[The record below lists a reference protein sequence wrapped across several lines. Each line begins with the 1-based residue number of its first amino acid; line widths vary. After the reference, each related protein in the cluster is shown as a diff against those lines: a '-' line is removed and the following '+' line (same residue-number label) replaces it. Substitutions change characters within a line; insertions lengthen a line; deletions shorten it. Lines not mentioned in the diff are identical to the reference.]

1 MPCFLR
7 MLSTRAIAVICLTAF
22 FQLGM
27 QAQAPVTV
35 DSSFSSAWLVPA
47 TLRDASYTFSA
58 NSVFSGVYDTAFR
71 PAQKPFLT
79 FGTDLSRYWL
89 KFKVQ
94 NNLPHP
100 KTLVLRL
107 NRKNIAYFQ
116 LWAKNPDSTL
126 HDLGAVGASVHGDA
140 RFALS
145 DGYHYA
151 VTLPPGE
158 SEFLAASSNHIGAMY
173 LALQLHSPDSFGL
186 LTRQNM
192 VLFGIFLG
200 VLAVSFVF
208 SLILFAQYRDV
219 TYLLYGVY
227 LLNILAR
234 EAYNYSADFGLLS
247 HIGHQCVSYL
257 IAATYGLFLRKFLQL
272 WEMSPRMD
280 KLVQAYVGGVVVS
293 VALVWLLDGTG
304 HLDILQHIFTV
315 VNVFFI
321 LFTLNALYLSFRHF
335 RRSPRARLA
344 LWAFLPLSMS
354 FIAILL
360 RNLAIIPAW
369 PFIQHAVVLGFILEA
384 LVFTIGFS
392 RWHRTVESD
401 RKLLQLKLA
410 VEQQEKQLAVQAA
423 EQRVKD
429 RIARDLHDDVAASM
443 SGIRILSQV
452 AHSQFSQ
459 KAPDAAPLLLQ
470 ISQNAQSTLE
480 SISDLIW
487 AVKPHADYLNDM
499 ADRMRE
505 YAVKMLDAK
514 DIDYE
519 MNIPRNLPMRDLDIE
534 TRRSIYLIFKEAL
547 NNAMKYSECSRI
559 NISLQVENERLNLRV
574 ADNGGGF
581 DSAVARRG
589 NGLMNM
595 EKRARD
601 IGGDFYITTAPGQ
614 GTDVR
619 FSLPL

>member
-1 MPCFLR
+1 MPR
-7 MLSTRAIAVICLTAF
+7 LSIKAIAAICFTVFLQTGAW
-22 FQLGM
+22 
-27 QAQAPVTV
+27 AQHPVPV
-35 DSSFSSAWLVPA
+35 DSFFMSAWVTPA
-47 TLRDASYTFSA
+47 LLRDASHTFSA
-58 NSVFSGVYDTAFR
+58 GGVFSGTFDTAFHLG
-71 PAQKPFLT
+71 QKSFLT

-89 KFKVQ
+89 RFEVQ
-94 NNLPHP
+94 NNLPHS

-116 LWAKNPDSTL
+116 LWLKKPDGTL
-126 HDLGAVGASVHGDA
+126 LDLGTVGAPTHNDA

-145 DGYHYA
+145 DGYHYP
-151 VTLPPGE
+151 VTLPPGK
-158 SEFLAASSNHIGAMY
+158 SEFLAATSNHIGAMY

-192 VLFGIFLG
+192 VLFGVFLG

-219 TYLLYGVY
+219 MYLLYGVY

-234 EAYNYSADFGLLS
+234 EAYNYSADFSLLS

-280 KLVQAYVGGVVVS
+280 KLVKGYVGGVIIS
-293 VALVWLLDGTG
+293 VTVIWVLEKAGQQHALQYL
-304 HLDILQHIFTV
+304 FTV
-315 VNVFFI
+315 VNAFFI

-335 RRSPRARLA
+335 HRSPRARLA
-344 LWAFLPLSMS
+344 LVAFLPLSMA

-360 RNLAIIPAW
+360 RNLAFIPAW

-392 RWHRTVESD
+392 RWHRSVESD
-401 RKLLQLKLA
+401 RRLLQLKLA

-443 SGIRILSQV
+443 SSIRILSQV
-452 AHSQFSQ
+452 AHRQFAQ

-519 MNIPRNLPMRDLDIE
+519 MNIPRNLPMLDLDIE
-534 TRRSIYLIFKEAL
+534 TRRNIYLIFKEAV
-547 NNAMKYSECSRI
+547 NNAMKYSQCSRI
-559 NISLQVENERLNLRV
+559 SISLQVENECLNLCV
-574 ADNGGGF
+574 ADNGVGF
-581 DSAVARRG
+581 DTVTAQRG
-589 NGLMNM
+589 NGLTNM

-601 IGGDFYITTAPGQ
+601 SAGQFQIKTAPGQ
-614 GTDVR
+614 GTAVR